1 MIVVD
6 ASVLATALG
15 DDGPD
20 GDRARARLRGERL
33 SAPELLDL
41 EVASVLRRQ
50 VQGGEVDIRRAA
62 LALADLAALPLR
74 RAPHRPLLARCW
86 ELRDNLTVYD
96 ASYVALAEALDVTLL
111 TGGRR
116 LARAPGPRCR
126 IEMLRSASLSA
137 AFASFLAC
145 RDVVCRITVCLACG
159 SRSSEPRDRASG
171 RSRRLTDA
179 ERAPGQSG
187 QAVLCCRDDHVLPHR
202 AGLGA
207 GGAGSRVNVDLPHA
221 RRPQRHRAVERF
233 ERRGAVA
240 GALRAIRIARARVY
254 RTAWAT
260 SAADSASTTTEGRW
274 STARFHAWRA
284 WS

>member
-33 SAPELLDL
+33 SAPELVDL

-50 VQGGEVDIRRAA
+50 VRGGEVDIRRAG

-74 RAPHRPLLARCW
+74 RAPHGPLLARCW

-111 TGGRR
+111 TGDGR

-126 IEMLRSASLSA
+126 VETLRSASLSA
-137 AFASFLAC
+137 ASPSFLLC
-145 RDVVCRITVCLACG
+145 RRSDEFRRSVSV
-159 SRSSEPRDRASG
+159 SRTGQRSG
-171 RSRRLTDA
+171 
-179 ERAPGQSG
+179 
-187 QAVLCCRDDHVLPHR
+187 C
-202 AGLGA
+202 
-207 GGAGSRVNVDLPHA
+207 
-221 RRPQRHRAVERF
+221 
-233 ERRGAVA
+233 
-240 GALRAIRIARARVY
+240 
-254 RTAWAT
+254 
-260 SAADSASTTTEGRW
+260 
-274 STARFHAWRA
+274 AWRA
-284 WS
+284 HGRGSRRSHHPGRSPRDSH